1 MENKRKC
8 KHPNYPK
15 HGRKTRVVKSSWT
28 YQVLDK
34 IGEKQLFE
42 IWKVRGHYKTAK
54 IVSEIMGFY
63 VSAMCIHGIA
73 QKKFGWKRIISDRNN
88 NMYKAVLRGTVDPSI
103 YKTIIFA

>member
-15 HGRKTRVVKSSWT
+15 QRKVRVVKSSWT

-34 IGEKQLFE
+34 IGEEKLFE
-42 IWKVRGHYKTAK
+42 IWKDRGHYDTAR

-63 VSAMCIHGIA
+63 VSNMCIQYIA
-73 QKKFGWKRIISDRNN
+73 QRKFSWKRIISDKSCSL
-88 NMYKAVLRGTVDPSI
+88 YKGVLNGVDPSI